1 MQNTNV
7 TTQLNT
13 GILPIKKSMWF
24 LASLLLVGVLAMT
37 ATFSSVSADAG
48 PVHKSAGSYTV
59 APPVSSARQRR
70 KTAWRSSQVL

>member
-24 LASLLLVGVLAMT
+24 LAGLLLVGVLAMT
-37 ATFSSVSADAG
+37 ATFS
-48 PVHKSAGSYTV
+48 
-59 APPVSSARQRR
+59 
-70 KTAWRSSQVL
+70 